1 VTIYRVPQGLKPIKV
16 SGFLYGL
23 KPVPFTQKPADYRK
37 IDVHKLFLFL
47 KGTGFSPYINPETLM
62 GFSP

>member
-1 VTIYRVPQGLKPIKV
+1 M
-16 SGFLYGL
+16 YGL

-37 IDVHKLFLFL
+37 ISVHKPFPFL
-47 KGTGFSPYINPETLM
+47 KGTGFSPYINLATSM